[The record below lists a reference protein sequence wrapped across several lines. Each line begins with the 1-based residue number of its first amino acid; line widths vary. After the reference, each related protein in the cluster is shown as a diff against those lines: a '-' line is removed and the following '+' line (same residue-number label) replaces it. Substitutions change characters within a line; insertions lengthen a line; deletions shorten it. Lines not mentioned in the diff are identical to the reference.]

1 MLRLLHFAD
10 LHLDRAFGGQSY
22 VGCDGSQRR
31 TLLRA
36 ALQWAVDLALQ
47 RDADVVT
54 IGGDLFE
61 LEHVT
66 SDTAAYVTRQLGRL
80 SCPVLIAAGNHDYSS
95 PASPYRT
102 NEWPANVTL
111 ALEPKPTK
119 VDLGE
124 VVLWA
129 AGYAGREMDP
139 GVLRGFEIPDGD
151 LKRNILVLHGVD
163 LSNVSP
169 DLRWG
174 GLGLRPDEV
183 RSIGFDHVL
192 LGHIH
197 QGQTGDLMSWPGSP
211 IPLDVGEASGGHGA
225 LWVEVDDDGVRV
237 ELVPAGLLGFES
249 ASIDVSDVT
258 DSTQLEN
265 LMRQA
270 LEPLQAADK
279 LVTCRLWG
287 RRRRALNI
295 EPMALAASIQELAQ
309 GIRVVDATAP
319 EIDLKDL
326 AHEPNARG
334 KAISRLLADGSA
346 PALWAANLVVE
357 AFVADVEIPA

>member
-1 MLRLLHFAD
+1 MLRLLHIAD

-22 VGCDGSQRR
+22 VGCDGAQRR

-36 ALQWAVDLALQ
+36 ALQWAVDLALE
-47 RDADVVT
+47 READAVT

-66 SDTAAYVTRQLGRL
+66 SDTAAYVSRQLGRL
-80 SCPVLIAAGNHDYSS
+80 SCPVLIASGNHDYSG

-102 NEWPANVTL
+102 IEWPANVVL

-119 VDLGE
+119 LELGE

-129 AGYAGREMDP
+129 AGYAGREMDA
-139 GVLRGFEIPDGD
+139 GLLQTFDIPQDD
-151 LKRNILVLHGVD
+151 LKRHILVLHGVD
-163 LSNVSP
+163 LSTVGA

-174 GLGLRPDEV
+174 GLGLRSEEV
-183 RSIGFDHVL
+183 RAIGFDHVL

-197 QGQTGDLMSWPGSP
+197 QGQVGELMSWPGSP
-211 IPLDVGEASGGHGA
+211 IPLDAGEAAGGHGA
-225 LWVEVDDDGVRV
+225 LWVEADDDGLRV
-237 ELVPAGLLGFES
+237 EAMAAGLAGYET
-249 ASIDVSDVT
+249 ASVDVSDVS

-265 LMRQA
+265 RLRQA
-270 LEPLQAADK
+270 MEPLQAADK

-287 RRRRALNI
+287 RRRRALHI
-295 EPMALAASIQELAQ
+295 EPAVLAASVEDLAR
-309 GIRVVDATAP
+309 GVRVVDATAL

-334 KAISRLLADGSA
+334 KAIARLLADGSA

-357 AFVADVEIPA
+357 AFEADLEIPA

>member
-22 VGCDGSQRR
+22 VGCDGAQRR

-36 ALQWAVDLALQ
+36 ALQWAVDLALE
-47 RDADVVT
+47 READAVT

-66 SDTAAYVTRQLGRL
+66 SDTAAYVSRQLGRL
-80 SCPVLIAAGNHDYSS
+80 NCPVLIAAGNHDHSA

-102 NEWPANVTL
+102 TEWPANVIL

-119 VDLGE
+119 LDLGE
-124 VVLWA
+124 VVVWA
-129 AGYAGREMDP
+129 AGYAGREMEP
-139 GVLRGFEIPDGD
+139 GVLGTFDIPKDD
-151 LKRNILVLHGVD
+151 LKRHLLVLHGVD
-163 LSNVSP
+163 LSTVSA

-174 GLGLRPDEV
+174 GLGLQSNEV
-183 RSIGFDHVL
+183 REIGFDHVL

-197 QGQTGDLMSWPGSP
+197 QGQVGELMSWPGSP
-211 IPLDVGEASGGHGA
+211 VPLDAGEAAGGHGA
-225 LWVEVDDDGVRV
+225 LWVEVDDDGLRV
-237 ELVPAGLLGFES
+237 EAVSAGLLGYEV
-249 ASIDVSDVT
+249 ASVDVSDTT

-265 LMRQA
+265 LLRQA
-270 LEPLQAADK
+270 MEPLQAEDK

-295 EPMALAASIQELAQ
+295 EPAALAASIQDLAR
-309 GIRVVDATAP
+309 GVRVVDATAP

-334 KAISRLLADGSA
+334 QAISRLLADGTS

-357 AFVADVEIPA
+357 AFESDVEVPA